1 MYKVLERY
9 FEPDPALVN
18 FCGKG
23 IAAGKKKFGYSA
35 GEAGAWLLGILVDHL
50 DNIITGFG
58 FSYTFCDAEVALND
72 KFLSLGGIKEKGM
85 SAFIPQSAKAEQIK
99 AMTKCK
105 WIPNDNYW
113 KGVSLGSVQSKE
125 ICEKNYLYS
134 IIKINRNFL

>member
-1 MYKVLERY
+1 M
-9 FEPDPALVN
+9 
-18 FCGKG
+18 
-23 IAAGKKKFGYSA
+23 
-35 GEAGAWLLGILVDHL
+35 LGILVDHL

-113 KGVSLGSVQSKE
+113 KGVSLGLGDLRSRTRRWFQVFCRPSA
-125 ICEKNYLYS
+125 L
-134 IIKINRNFL
+134 